1 MILPLVTPLPFCY
14 QFHWNTKPIS
24 QGSRQVAVE
33 ERPHSPLR
41 RDALMTL
48 GLFSLQARKHCR
60 KRWWHT
66 LRRREE
72 TIVGARHRS
81 MTPYG
86 TWLNT

>member
-14 QFHWNTKPIS
+14 QFHWITKPIS

-48 GLFSLQARKHCR
+48 GLLA
-60 KRWWHT
+60 
-66 LRRREE
+66 RRR
-72 TIVGARHRS
+72 G
-81 MTPYG
+81 
-86 TWLNT
+86 NTAGNDRCKRFADAKKPL